1 MVVSSTV
8 VALARAVDH
17 FGIAVTSLA
26 ILTTK
31 VILPHT
37 AVGNLGIAP
46 HAQALVAHHR
56 RVTDASTSLLR
67 TTSFLPTGTATN

>member
-17 FGIAVTSLA
+17 LGITITGLA
-26 ILTTK
+26 ILTAK
-31 VILPHT
+31 VILPPP
-37 AVGNLGIAP
+37 AVGNLGIALRTY
-46 HAQALVAHHR
+46 ALVAHHH